1 MLKREDFMKY
11 FEKFPI
17 IEYPIKYNTV
27 FDKNNKGDLIEYAK
41 TVDLNVRYRIL
52 DDIKNNQL
60 TTYDYVWKDGDR
72 PDIVA
77 HLYYG
82 DFYYDWLV
90 LLSANAFD
98 WIHDLPLSDKELSLY
113 IEAKYNITIEESF
126 SQIHHYEDSNGF
138 IIDYNTYFYAPEPKF
153 IKYVYDHEFE
163 QNELRRNIKLIS
175 RNYLSVINKQFETLI
190 KSINTLRNNNGKS

>member
-1 MLKREDFMKY
+1 MKY

-41 TVDLNVRYRIL
+41 SVDLNVRYRIL

-60 TTYDYVWKDGDR
+60 TTYDYIWKDGDR
-72 PDIVA
+72 PDTVA
-77 HLYYG
+77 YLYYG

-90 LLSANAFD
+90 LLSASAFD
-98 WIHDLPLSDKELSLY
+98 WIHDLPLSDKELMLY
-113 IEAKYNITIEESF
+113 IEAKYNITFEESL

-138 IIDYNTYFYAPEPKF
+138 IIDYNTYFHLLEPKY
-153 IKYVYDHEFE
+153 IKCIYDHEFE

-175 RNYLSVINKQFETLI
+175 RNYLGLVSNQFETLI
-190 KSINTLRNNNGKS
+190 KNITTSRNNNGKS